1 MSFEHSF
8 AYFLLHRA
16 MATVHT
22 KEQFLQKFEDIVE
35 GVGTTK
41 TKIRRKHDD
50 EKRTRDELNAEL
62 LGLTELQRRY
72 AGMIKQFQL
81 ACESNK

>member
-1 MSFEHSF
+1 MS
-8 AYFLLHRA
+8 
-16 MATVHT
+16 TIHT
-22 KEQFLQKFEDIVE
+22 KEQFLQKFEEIVE

-41 TKIRRKHDD
+41 SKIRKKHDD

-62 LGLTELQRRY
+62 LGLIELQRRY
-72 AGMIKQFQL
+72 AAMIKQFQL